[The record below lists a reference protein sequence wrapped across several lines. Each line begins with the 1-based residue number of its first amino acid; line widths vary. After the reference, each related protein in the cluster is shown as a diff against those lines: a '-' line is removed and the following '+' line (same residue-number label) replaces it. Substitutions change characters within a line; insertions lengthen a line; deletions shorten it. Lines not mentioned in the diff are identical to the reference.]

1 MEHTIQPLWASDTGR
16 NSNSGKYSG
25 TFIGYFDQLKVS
37 VGKTNQTQ
45 MTEIRNHVD
54 VPIMD
59 DVTFVDS
66 KTGESKTE
74 SFYGTAIPA
83 KTNNTKQIYEPFEFT
98 LTAIEARSDM

>member
-45 MTEIRNHVD
+45 M
-54 VPIMD
+54 
-59 DVTFVDS
+59 S
-66 KTGESKTE
+66 
-74 SFYGTAIPA
+74 
-83 KTNNTKQIYEPFEFT
+83 
-98 LTAIEARSDM
+98 